1 MEAGDLIGV
10 LVIGFAG
17 GVLGGLVGV
26 GGGVLFVPG
35 LVIFL
40 GLSQLG
46 AEATSL
52 LAIVFVGAVGAWR
65 QHGYGNL
72 RLKDGILVGV
82 LSPIGVVAG
91 TVLANEVGERPLELG
106 FAGTPARLRRATDPQ
121 NGSLR
126 AVTILQVDTREQDGA
141 VHISLIGELDLSTVE
156 KVEDELRKVEDG
168 GAETVVLDLTALSFL
183 DSTGPAHDRHGR
195 PARPQVGPP
204 PRDREGAGHGPPGVH
219 DHPPRRTP
227 RHGRGRR
234 RRLSDK
240 VAADLAALIARGEET
255 GCINLSELD
264 EQITALDLPDEEV
277 EAIHERIDA
286 AGIDLSDDCGRI
298 GVEPTH
304 FKPDDLAGTTTD
316 ALQLFLNE
324 LRHYP
329 LLTKEEEIELAQR
342 IEQGDLEAKERMI
355 NSNLRL
361 VVSIAKKYQGQELS
375 LLDLIQEG
383 IFGLIRAAEKF
394 DHRKGFKFSTYATF
408 WIRQAIQRGLA
419 NKARTIRIPVHIGQ
433 RERKVARAERDLS
446 ARLGR
451 EPTDEE
457 ISKEADVPMSQIEE
471 VRAAARTVTSLDRP
485 VGEEGGASFGDLLP
499 SDEAG
504 LDEEIQVSLA
514 QETLRQTVADLPEP
528 ERNVIRLRY
537 GIDGDD
543 PKPLRETGRRLGL
556 SAERVR
562 QLESRALKHL
572 SERREIDALRD
583 VA

>member
-1 MEAGDLIGV
+1 MAASLEA
-10 LVIGFAG
+10 LV
-17 GVLGGLVGV
+17 
-26 GGGVLFVPG
+26 
-35 LVIFL
+35 
-40 GLSQLG
+40 
-46 AEATSL
+46 
-52 LAIVFVGAVGAWR
+52 
-65 QHGYGNL
+65 
-72 RLKDGILVGV
+72 
-82 LSPIGVVAG
+82 
-91 TVLANEVGERPLELG
+91 
-106 FAGTPARLRRATDPQ
+106 
-121 NGSLR
+121 
-126 AVTILQVDTREQDGA
+126 
-141 VHISLIGELDLSTVE
+141 
-156 KVEDELRKVEDG
+156 
-168 GAETVVLDLTALSFL
+168 
-183 DSTGPAHDRHGR
+183 
-195 PARPQVGPP
+195 
-204 PRDREGAGHGPPGVH
+204 
-219 DHPPRRTP
+219 
-227 RHGRGRR
+227 
-234 RRLSDK
+234 
-240 VAADLAALIARGEET
+240 ARGEET

-264 EQITALDLPDEEV
+264 EQITALELPDEEV
-277 EAIHERIDA
+277 EAIHERLDQ
-286 AGIDLSDDCGRI
+286 AGVDLSDDCGRV

-304 FKPDDLAGTTTD
+304 FKPGDLAGATTD

-324 LRHYP
+324 LRRYP
-329 LLTKEEEIELAQR
+329 LLTKEEEVELARR

-361 VVSIAKKYQGQELS
+361 VVSIAKKYQGQELA

-433 RERKVARAERDLS
+433 RERKVVRAERDLS

-457 ISKEADVPMSQIEE
+457 IAKEAEVPIEQIEE

-499 SDEAG
+499 SDQADLE
-504 LDEEIQVSLA
+504 EEIHVSLA
-514 QETLRQTVADLPEP
+514 KETLRKTVADLPEP